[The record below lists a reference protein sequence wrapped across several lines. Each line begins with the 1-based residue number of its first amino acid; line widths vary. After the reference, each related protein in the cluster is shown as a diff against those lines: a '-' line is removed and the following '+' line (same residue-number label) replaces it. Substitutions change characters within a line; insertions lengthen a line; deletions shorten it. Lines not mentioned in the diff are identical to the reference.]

1 MVVLGRRAPAPD
13 PAVTP
18 LRMEAVPSRAC
29 AADRG
34 GWACGFGRQAVP
46 TGGFPGR
53 PGQARRGH
61 RPDVRWLSGWWLP
74 RSTALRGL
82 CAAFR
87 CSSWREGA
95 CVRDRSA
102 ASVGGALRPPRPRR
116 VPCSRRSAGSGRT
129 GRRPALVGPFLL
141 HASERTLFLCLT
153 GGRHRFIAWARSAT
167 EGGSPAAARAGRGGG
182 ALAGGGTARGRAP
195 RGARQPDVRGTVAC
209 VPRRPPS
216 EPWTPRALPFNV
228 TEGSFLLKNV
238 FCCFFSDI

>member
-1 MVVLGRRAPAPD
+1 MRLRTPGGSDGGFSWQARTSPAGPQTGRAVAVGVVASEEHGTPGALCCFSLQLLEGRR
-13 PAVTP
+13 
-18 LRMEAVPSRAC
+18 
-29 AADRG
+29 
-34 GWACGFGRQAVP
+34 
-46 TGGFPGR
+46 
-53 PGQARRGH
+53 
-61 RPDVRWLSGWWLP
+61 
-74 RSTALRGL
+74 
-82 CAAFR
+82 
-87 CSSWREGA
+87 
-95 CVRDRSA
+95 VRDRSA

-141 HASERTLFLCLT
+141 HPSERTLFLCLT

-167 EGGSPAAARAGRGGG
+167 EGGSPAAARVGRGGG

-228 TEGSFLLKNV
+228 TQREVS
-238 FCCFFSDI
+238 S

>member
-13 PAVTP
+13 PAATP

-34 GWACGFGRQAVP
+34 GWACGFGRQEVP
-46 TGGFPGR
+46 TGGFLAGPDKPGGAPDWTCGGCR
-53 PGQARRGH
+53 GGGFRGARHSGGFVLLFAAALGGKARARSECRVGGWGAEASPPAACALLPAERGERTDRQTPGPCR
-61 RPDVRWLSGWWLP
+61 
-74 RSTALRGL
+74 
-82 CAAFR
+82 AF
-87 CSSWREGA
+87 SF
-95 CVRDRSA
+95 
-102 ASVGGALRPPRPRR
+102 ASVGKDA
-116 VPCSRRSAGSGRT
+116 VFVSD
-129 GRRPALVGPFLL
+129 
-141 HASERTLFLCLT
+141 

-167 EGGSPAAARAGRGGG
+167 EGGLPAAARAGRGGG

-228 TEGSFLLKNV
+228 TQREVS
-238 FCCFFSDI
+238 S